1 MNPLCPYLPAL
12 PDDEVL
18 DHSLLARHGSRRDAA
33 FYFDALLY
41 GHFLWQQGHAG
52 RALLALTR
60 ALYADLDPADP
71 ILRSWPLPYQALA
84 WIIQHHVSDDFPGN
98 PRLSYQHQACRLRG
112 PRAELRSARAWAV
125 WALVTAIRPHLPGDP
140 SCPEHSIAEIT
151 ARLEQHGH
159 PQEAQH
165 WQQCLAIFL
174 FSHFSSPAPSV
185 TSTAMSHHAVMIA
198 GTGSYVP
205 EKILTNAELEK
216 RIETSDEWITTRTG
230 IKERRIAAADE
241 FTSHMA
247 TKAGLRALE
256 QAGILP
262 EDVQLIIVATITPD
276 TLTPAT
282 ACYVQ
287 ENLGAR
293 RAIAFDLSAAC
304 SGFLYAME
312 VAQKMIS
319 GGAVENAL
327 IIGAEKLS
335 AFVNWNDRGTC
346 ILFGDGAGAAVL
358 RAAKPGEGRILAMDL
373 GTDGSLTHLLNI
385 PGGGSAQP
393 ITPENADEH
402 LATLA
407 MLGKEVFKHAVTRM
421 KNAAET
427 VITRAGLQPQD
438 IACVIP
444 HQANLR
450 IIDAIADRLAVP
462 NEKVFVNLH
471 HYGNTSAA
479 AVAIALDEAHRSGAF
494 QRGEN
499 IVLVVFGAG
508 LTWAAAAIQW

>member
-1 MNPLCPYLPAL
+1 MINF
-12 PDDEVL
+12 
-18 DHSLLARHGSRRDAA
+18 RRNISDFPSAA
-33 FYFDALLY
+33 FLCMLS
-41 GHFLWQQGHAG
+41 
-52 RALLALTR
+52 
-60 ALYADLDPADP
+60 PM
-71 ILRSWPLPYQALA
+71 
-84 WIIQHHVSDDFPGN
+84 SDT
-98 PRLSYQHQACRLRG
+98 
-112 PRAELRSARAWAV
+112 AV
-125 WALVTAIRPHLPGDP
+125 T
-140 SCPEHSIAEIT
+140 
-151 ARLEQHGH
+151 
-159 PQEAQH
+159 
-165 WQQCLAIFL
+165 
-174 FSHFSSPAPSV
+174 
-185 TSTAMSHHAVMIA
+185 IA

-230 IKERRIAAADE
+230 IKERRIAADDE

-256 QAGILP
+256 QAHLAP
-262 EDVQLIIVATITPD
+262 EDVELIIVATITPD

-287 ENLGAR
+287 ENIGAR
-293 RAIAFDLSAAC
+293 RAIAFDISAAC

-312 VAQKMIS
+312 IARKLIA
-319 GGAVENAL
+319 GGTVHNAL

-335 AFVNWNDRGTC
+335 AFVNWEDRGTC

-358 RAAKPGEGRILAMDL
+358 RKSHPGEGHILAMDL

-407 MLGKEVFKHAVTRM
+407 MLGKEVFKHAVNRM
-421 KNAAET
+421 KTAAET
-427 VITRAGLQPQD
+427 VITRAGLQAED

-450 IIDAIADRLAVP
+450 IIDAIADRLSVP
-462 NEKVFVNLH
+462 NQKVFVNLH
-471 HYGNTSAA
+471 NYGNTSAA
-479 AVAIALDEAHRSGAF
+479 AVAIALDEANRSGAF

-499 IVLVVFGAG
+499 IVMVVFGAG
-508 LTWAAAAIQW
+508 LTWAAAAVKW